1 MNDRKKPK
9 ISKVNDRSLYG
20 KTPLESWVG
29 TVVSY
34 DAQKEQIEGGWG
46 WRYKVRIMGDNTQSD
61 TITDDKL
68 DYAYCLLPTTA
79 GSGGAYKLRSVRVS
93 QGDFVYGV
101 KGGGGPL
108 MILAV
113 YPRTSKQVSGD

>member
-9 ISKVNDRSLYG
+9 ISKINDRSLYG

-46 WRYKVRIMGDNTQSD
+46 WR
-61 TITDDKL
+61 
-68 DYAYCLLPTTA
+68 
-79 GSGGAYKLRSVRVS
+79 
-93 QGDFVYGV
+93 
-101 KGGGGPL
+101 
-108 MILAV
+108 
-113 YPRTSKQVSGD
+113 

>member
-9 ISKVNDRSLYG
+9 ISKINDRSLYG

-46 WRYKVRIMGDNTQSD
+46 WS
-61 TITDDKL
+61 
-68 DYAYCLLPTTA
+68 CLLYTSP
-79 GSGGAYKLRSVRVS
+79 S
-93 QGDFVYGV
+93 
-101 KGGGGPL
+101 
-108 MILAV
+108 
-113 YPRTSKQVSGD
+113 PRDRG

>member
-34 DAQKEQIEGGWG
+34 DAQKDQLESGWG
-46 WRYKVRIMGDNTQSD
+46 WRYKVRVMGDNTQSD
-61 TITDDKL
+61 TTNDDKL
-68 DYAYCLLPTTA
+68 DYLAYFLMVIQ
-79 GSGGAYKLRSVRVS
+79 SKSYKNL
-93 QGDFVYGV
+93 QNIHLKMPNNQVYHH
-101 KGGGGPL
+101 
-108 MILAV
+108 
-113 YPRTSKQVSGD
+113 